1 MFVKISFFDKEKRQ
15 LNLRNTVIQTIKKKK
30 IERKE
35 KFNNQMKKK
44 RNY

>member
-30 IERKE
+30 KKRKK